1 MVPTNKL
8 ASIPKNIGFQNKQ
21 VHQEGSG
28 AMCSALII
36 AAPHSGSGKT
46 TVTAALARY
55 HRNQGRKVTVFKVG
69 PDFIDPMIL
78 RQASGEL
85 VYQLDLWLVGEQG
98 CQELLHRAA
107 MESDL
112 ILIEGV
118 MGLFDGTPSS
128 ADLAQYFNIPVLG
141 VIDAKAMAQTFAA
154 VTFGLAKFRENL
166 PFSGVIANRVNSE
179 RHAEMLS
186 DSLPAEFRFYG
197 RLPKD
202 ETITLPERH
211 LGLVQAQELTDIDTH
226 LDQAASH
233 MVNTGLTEL
242 TEKVE
247 FFAVQSDSQKEFID
261 RALVGTRVIIVRDN
275 AFSFIYAAN
284 IAFLEQAGA
293 ELVYCSALTDE
304 NLPDGDIL
312 YIPGGYPEL
321 YAEKLMNNVTFLQSV
336 RDFSATKKPIIA
348 ECGGMLYLLEQL
360 TDMSDQEFPM
370 LGLIPGKAV
379 MQKKLAAIGS
389 QWVDLSAVEQ
399 KIAMTGDD
407 RVTTFDKVDA
417 SNNIMRGHSF
427 HYSRADIELEPICRT
442 THHPSERAGE
452 FVYLYNN
459 ILASYMHWYFP
470 SNPKLTLK
478 VFDKK
483 RSFGH

>member
-1 MVPTNKL
+1 MALSNNKKL
-8 ASIPKNIGFQNKQ
+8 PFQDKAEHQ
-21 VHQEGSG
+21 VGSG

-78 RQASGEL
+78 RKASGEL

-98 CQELLHRAA
+98 CRELLYRAA

-154 VTFGLAKFRENL
+154 VVFGLVKFREDL
-166 PFSGVIANRVNSE
+166 PFYGVIGNRVNSD

-186 DSLPAEFRFYG
+186 SHLSDDIRFHG
-197 RLPKD
+197 RIPRD

-211 LGLVQAQELTDIDTH
+211 LGLVQAQELADIDAQ
-226 LDQAASH
+226 LDQASSH
-233 MVNTGLTEL
+233 IANTGLTDL
-242 TEKVE
+242 PEKVE
-247 FFAVQSDSQKEFID
+247 FFTLENEQRVVHQ
-261 RALVGTRVIIVRDN
+261 ALKGTRVIIVRDN

-293 ELVYCSALTDE
+293 ELIYCSALTDA
-304 NLPDGDIL
+304 NLPEGDVL

-321 YAEKLMNNVTFLQSV
+321 YAEKLMNNVTFLNDV
-336 RDFSATKKPIIA
+336 RHFSSSNKPIIA
-348 ECGGMLYLLEQL
+348 ECGGMLYLLDQL
-360 TDMSDQEFPM
+360 TDLSGQQFSM
-370 LGLIPGKAV
+370 LGLMPGKAI
-379 MQKKLAAIGS
+379 MQKKLASIGS
-389 QWVDLSAVEQ
+389 QWVDLPS
-399 KIAMTGDD
+399 
-407 RVTTFDKVDA
+407 FDQSEGV
-417 SNNIMRGHSF
+417 NIEGNIMRGHSF
-427 HYSRADIELEPICRT
+427 HYSSAEIDLEPSCQT

-452 FVYLYNN
+452 FVYLHNN
-459 ILASYMHWYFP
+459 ILASYMHWYLP
-470 SNPKLTLK
+470 SNPSLALRIFNKTRC
-478 VFDKK
+478 F
-483 RSFGH
+483 